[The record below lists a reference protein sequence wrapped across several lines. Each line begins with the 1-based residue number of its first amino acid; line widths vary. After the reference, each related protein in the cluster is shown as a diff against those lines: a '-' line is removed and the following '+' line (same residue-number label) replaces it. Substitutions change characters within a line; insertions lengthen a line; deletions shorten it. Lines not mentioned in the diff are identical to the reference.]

1 MQTIVAPKLTYQDL
15 LEMSNDGKRYE
26 LIEGEVY
33 MTPSPNWRHQEIV
46 INLLTA
52 IREFVTRHDLG
63 KVGLA
68 PLDVVFEPRNCLQ
81 PDVFFIEKSR
91 L

>member
-15 LEMSNDGKRYE
+15 LEMPNDGKRYE

-33 MTPSPNWRHQEIV
+33 MTPSPNLRHQEIV

-68 PLDVVFEPRNCLQ
+68 PLDVVFEPRSCLQ
-81 PDVFFIEKSR
+81 PDWP
-91 L
+91 